1 MPPDVMHPAMDV
13 EHHESRCYTSK
24 MAFNAQEGNDFLTAL
39 GEQLAA
45 LGVRIEI
52 VVIGGAAL
60 MALGLVDRTT
70 SDIDVLAFGS
80 TEGLKSA
87 NPLPGP
93 LAVAR
98 DRVARD
104 FELEPDWLNPGP
116 ADLLRF
122 GLPDGFM
129 ERVETRGFGAAL
141 TVHFA
146 GRFDQIHFKLYA
158 LVDQGAGRHEDDLRA
173 LKPTR
178 KELLSGARWAMTHDP
193 SEGFRGELLG
203 ALEHL
208 GVQDADLGA

>member
-1 MPPDVMHPAMDV
+1 M
-13 EHHESRCYTSK
+13 
-24 MAFNAQEGNDFLTAL
+24 
-39 GEQLAA
+39 
-45 LGVRIEI
+45 
-52 VVIGGAAL
+52 
-60 MALGLVDRTT
+60 DRTT
-70 SDIDVLAFGS
+70 SDIDVLALDS
-80 TEGLKSA
+80 AEGLKPA
-87 NPLPGP
+87 DPLPPP
-93 LAVAR
+93 LVVAR

-129 ERVETRGFGAAL
+129 KRVETRGFGPAL

-146 GRFDQIHFKLYA
+146 GRVDQIHFKLYA

-178 KELLSGARWAMTHDP
+178 DELLAGARWAMTHDP
-193 SEGFRGELLG
+193 SEGFRKELLG